1 MVKNQEEEHPTMIL
15 EDDGFLD
22 VLGNMEEMVAKATEI
37 DDAHELVPEPV
48 SISTKAKPK
57 PRGKSLT
64 YSKQKTARRLYA
76 QKRDGDAFID
86 NNLVM
91 YAANQ
96 AAKEMAHT
104 QAKREDVEAK
114 AKALVIVN
122 RFDLTEPQKTT
133 FIDYIQR
140 RIGDFEALTR
150 IDAAVLNENDKD
162 LWFLWG
168 LIKRDFALDDKII
181 RGREQWRK
189 LLKVGPN
196 KVTKLFDV
204 LIRLEAVRKLAPGI
218 KGATSRRATEYK
230 RLV

>member
-1 MVKNQEEEHPTMIL
+1 LVKNQAEQHPTIVL
-15 EDDGFLD
+15 EDDGSID
-22 VLGNMEEMVAKATEI
+22 ILGNIEALVAWSIEQ
-37 DDAHELVPEPV
+37 DDAHKLVPEPV

-64 YSKQKTARRLYA
+64 YQKQKTARRLYA

-114 AKALVIVN
+114 AKALILVN
-122 RFDLTEPQKTT
+122 KFDLTEPQQTT
-133 FIDYIQR
+133 LIDYIQR

-196 KVTKLFDV
+196 KVTKLFDM
-204 LIRLEAVRKLAPGI
+204 LIKLKAVRKLATGI